1 MTVVYFPFYSTA
13 IFKVLICLCF
23 MGLQWQDVCLQSKL
37 LMWYF
42 TYMTFFVFFLQYLF
56 FSEPAENE
64 YVVSGGCFSL
74 QDIAKS

>member
-1 MTVVYFPFYSTA
+1 MAGCVFTEQIINVVLY
-13 IFKVLICLCF
+13 VH
-23 MGLQWQDVCLQSKL
+23 D
-37 LMWYF
+37 
-42 TYMTFFVFFLQYLF
+42 FFCFFLQYLF